1 MESEILHI
9 PEMAKLMSRS
19 ESSIRSAVRDKA
31 GWMPPHFK
39 QGVKLCWRR
48 QSVLKFLAEYEA
60 GMHRPAKIGRP
71 RAVPGS
77 LRPAH
82 AVG

>member
-9 PEMAKLMSRS
+9 PEIAKMLNRS
-19 ESSIRSAVRDKA
+19 ECAIRSAVRDRA
-31 GWMPPHFK
+31 SWMPPHFK

-48 QSVLKFLAEYEA
+48 SSVLKFLGEYEA
-60 GMHRPAKIGRP
+60 GMHQPVRKGRP
-71 RAVPGS
+71 RAVPTS